1 MENKGTLVQVIGPVV
16 DVKFP
21 DKLPDIYNALEINI
35 ENSKKIVAEVHS
47 HVGNNIVRAVAM
59 SGTDGLRRGL
69 EVIDLG
75 RPIQVPVGRKTL
87 GRIFNVLG
95 DTVDG

>member
-47 HVGNNIVRAVAM
+47 HVGNNIVC
-59 SGTDGLRRGL
+59 L
-69 EVIDLG
+69 
-75 RPIQVPVGRKTL
+75 
-87 GRIFNVLG
+87 VLS
-95 DTVDG
+95 DFLSVLVLH